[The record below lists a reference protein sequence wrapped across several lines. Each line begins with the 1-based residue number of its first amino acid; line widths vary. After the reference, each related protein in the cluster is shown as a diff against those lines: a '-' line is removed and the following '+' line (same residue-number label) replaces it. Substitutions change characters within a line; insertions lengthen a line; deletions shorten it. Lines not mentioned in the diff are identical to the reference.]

1 MKIVACVKQ
10 VPDSTTKIK
19 VGADARSIVTDGIT
33 WSISPYDEYAVELAL
48 EQKDAD
54 PATTVRAVTVGP
66 ARAKDALRAALA
78 MGCDDAT
85 LITGDGVEA
94 ASAADTAAALR
105 SAVDELAP
113 DLVVCGKQASDDDQG
128 LVGPALAEL
137 LGWPHVALVTKF
149 AVVAGALEVWKEVEG
164 GHEVWQVT
172 GPAVLTVQ
180 KEREGAALSLAP
192 RDHESEEEG
201 DPRARLRRG
210 VGTAGRDPAAGA
222 AAAARRGQDPEG
234 RRPGGARD
242 AARRPAP
249 RRGEGPVM
257 KIWVIAERAS
267 GGGLRRVSGELAAKA
282 ADLASG
288 GEVTVLEVTGERV
301 SAVASA
307 AALSARAKA
316 GAPNLILVGA
326 TPAGRDLG
334 ARLAAALG
342 WAYLSECTD
351 VRPAEGAVEADRVLY
366 AGKVR
371 ATVRAALPAVCSVRP
386 NAFPIADGAA
396 EPAVT
401 GVPAAAVAAYVA
413 TLDARIPAAEAAGA
427 LPAEV
432 IAELGRL
439 GVLGMTIPEA
449 DGGLGAGT
457 VAFVLVLEALAAAWP
472 SLAVGVSVNSG
483 IVATSIARLGT
494 AEQKRAFFPQLSDGR
509 GLAAFCLTEPTS
521 GSDAAS
527 LRMTARRDGD
537 CWKLD
542 GTKLFVTSARYAP
555 FFIVLARLGQPEPG
569 RPHAGITAFLVPA
582 GTPGLVIGRA
592 EHKLGLEASETS
604 AVTFEGLRI
613 PLTAIIGTEGKG
625 FGDVAM
631 AGLDAGRIGIAA
643 QSVGIARGALALAC
657 AYAKE
662 RTQFGA
668 PIASFQAIRFSLGV
682 VKTELEAARLLVLRA
697 AWLKDR
703 GRPFTREAAQ
713 AKLYASEAANRAAS
727 ACLQVFGGYGYMREY
742 GIERYFRDARATTI
756 YEGTSEVQR
765 MVIARSLVAA

>member
-1 MKIVACVKQ
+1 MFPFAGSDERDLAAGVAAFV
-10 VPDSTTKIK
+10 
-19 VGADARSIVTDGIT
+19 AD
-33 WSISPYDEYAVELAL
+33 L
-48 EQKDAD
+48 
-54 PATTVRAVTVGP
+54 
-66 ARAKDALRAALA
+66 
-78 MGCDDAT
+78 
-85 LITGDGVEA
+85 GDRI
-94 ASAADTAAALR
+94 AAAELEGTIPPDVIR
-105 SAVDELAP
+105 S
-113 DLVVCGKQASDDDQG
+113 
-128 LVGPALAEL
+128 
-137 LGWPHVALVTKF
+137 LG
-149 AVVAGALEVWKEVEG
+149 E
-164 GHEVWQVT
+164 
-172 GPAVLTVQ
+172 
-180 KEREGAALSLAP
+180 
-192 RDHESEEEG
+192 
-201 DPRARLRRG
+201 
-210 VGTAGRDPAAGA
+210 
-222 AAAARRGQDPEG
+222 
-234 RRPGGARD
+234 
-242 AARRPAP
+242 
-249 RRGEGPVM
+249 
-257 KIWVIAERAS
+257 
-267 GGGLRRVSGELAAKA
+267 
-282 ADLASG
+282 
-288 GEVTVLEVTGERV
+288 
-301 SAVASA
+301 
-307 AALSARAKA
+307 
-316 GAPNLILVGA
+316 
-326 TPAGRDLG
+326 
-334 ARLAAALG
+334 
-342 WAYLSECTD
+342 
-351 VRPAEGAVEADRVLY
+351 
-366 AGKVR
+366 
-371 ATVRAALPAVCSVRP
+371 
-386 NAFPIADGAA
+386 
-396 EPAVT
+396 
-401 GVPAAAVAAYVA
+401 
-413 TLDARIPAAEAAGA
+413 
-427 LPAEV
+427 
-432 IAELGRL
+432 L
-439 GVLGMTIPEA
+439 GVLGMNVPER
-449 DGGLGAGT
+449 DGGLGASA
-457 VAFVLVLEALAAAWP
+457 VAFALVLEELAAAWP

-555 FFIVLARLGQPEPG
+555 FFIVLARVGQPEPG

-662 RTQFGA
+662 RMQFGA